1 MGSLNLFVL
10 NREERKTAECDL
22 SDYYVETMGI
32 HDGWS
37 LQVDF
42 YHLHYLQCNQC
53 DKLVQRDQHEL
64 QVLHCLVLG
73 AAGALRLPHQ
83 RGRPNVLH

>member
-42 YHLHYLQCNQC
+42 YHLHLIFIAISVRSLFSVISMNSRFCI
-53 DKLVQRDQHEL
+53 
-64 QVLHCLVLG
+64 VLS
-73 AAGALRLPHQ
+73 
-83 RGRPNVLH
+83 